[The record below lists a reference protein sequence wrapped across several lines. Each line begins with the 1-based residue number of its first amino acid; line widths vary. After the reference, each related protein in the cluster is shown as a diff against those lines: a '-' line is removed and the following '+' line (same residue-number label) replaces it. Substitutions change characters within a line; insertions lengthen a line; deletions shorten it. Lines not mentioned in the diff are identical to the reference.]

1 MSDAE
6 LSKIRL
12 FELNILQQ
20 KLNLAI
26 KEKKISIIFAPV
38 FIIVLGIWCI
48 MTIYLAPKDFKDNE
62 DSKAHLLA
70 FYAYIIL
77 IIVFFVLPTAFLIT
91 SVVNS
96 DADIMEYKQKI
107 AQKEKTL
114 N

>member
-6 LSKIRL
+6 MSKIRL

-26 KEKKISIIFAPV
+26 KEKKISVIFAPV
-38 FIIVLGIWCI
+38 FLIVLGIWCV
-48 MTIYLAPKDFKDNE
+48 MTIYSTPKDIDA
-62 DSKAHLLA
+62 DRHPVG

-77 IIVFFVLPTAFLIT
+77 IIVLFIIPTVFLIT

-96 DADIMEYKQKI
+96 DADIIEYKEKI

-114 N
+114 NQD